1 MLKIVASGCRVLTPG
16 QRPQEIQI
24 SRPETVPM
32 HSSLRPVHSSYSMRR
47 AVILNG
53 CRVEKNGE
61 VFVRYGKPSAWAEV
75 EAVRCAESL
84 VDDSRRR

>member
-61 VFVRYGKPSAWAEV
+61 VFVRYGNLKGKKEETV
-75 EAVRCAESL
+75 LMQGIHYIV
-84 VDDSRRR
+84 VDSS